1 MSDQLVES
9 VPMEEGRDE
18 RMDTVIT
25 PDGPL
30 AFTSAEE
37 RERAAAGE
45 IIARYAR
52 RYARRFAENARR
64 ARGEGRAAREK
75 DYAA

>member
-1 MSDQLVES
+1 VSLEAL
-9 VPMEEGRDE
+9 E
-18 RMDTVIT
+18 RR
-25 PDGPL
+25 
-30 AFTSAEE
+30 E

-45 IIARYAR
+45 VIARYAR

-64 ARGEGRAAREK
+64 ARGEGRASREK